1 MEPDDS
7 DCYVIILK
15 VGHHYYY
22 YYYYKAAVVC
32 VFYLVQKCWMQKPLN
47 FANNLVNMIS
57 EFIENEAFTYQ
68 DYDF

>member
-1 MEPDDS
+1 MEQDDS
-7 DCYVIILK
+7 GLCNYPESWTLLLLLLLL
-15 VGHHYYY
+15 
-22 YYYYKAAVVC
+22 YKAAVVC

-68 DYDF
+68 DFDF